1 VFTKVN
7 KLYKYTTCLRIKSK
21 FFELV
26 KASEKKIKE
35 CFKAVGKA
43 IAFERKKRKITL
55 EQLGFDI
62 GLDKSAIH
70 HIENGK
76 PITLTTLIKIAVVL
90 NVKPAALLKNLPTLS
105 KEDID

>member
-1 VFTKVN
+1 M
-7 KLYKYTTCLRIKSK
+7 
-21 FFELV
+21 
-26 KASEKKIKE
+26 KASEKKIRE
-35 CFKAVGKA
+35 CFKTLGQA

-62 GLDKSAIH
+62 GLDKSAMH

-76 PITLTTLIKIAVVL
+76 PITLTTLIKIAAVL
-90 NVKPAALLKNLPTLS
+90 NIKPATLLKNLPMLS

>member
-1 VFTKVN
+1 LN
-7 KLYKYTTCLRIKSK
+7 IYTTYLKIKSK
-21 FFELV
+21 SFELV
-26 KASEKKIKE
+26 KAGKKKIRQ
-35 CFKAVGKA
+35 CFKTIGQT

-76 PITLTTLIKIAVVL
+76 PITLTTLIKIAAVL
-90 NVKPAALLKNLPTLS
+90 NVKPSALLKKLS
-105 KEDID
+105 VLNKEDID